1 MAICPYCN
9 TAMKTVMRF
18 SADKACKL
26 FVCPTCRYEGKEHKL
41 VYAKDCPYKDK
52 EPIKEPEKKKKKK
65 SRRKKNVRRIRN
77 NHKGAT

>member
-26 FVCPTCRYEGKEHKL
+26 FVCPNCRYESKEHKL
-41 VYAKDCPYKDK
+41 LYSKDCTYKDENEK
-52 EPIKEPEKKKKKK
+52 SKPKKKVTNKKR
-65 SRRKKNVRRIRN
+65 RRKKNVRRLHN
-77 NHKGAT
+77 NH